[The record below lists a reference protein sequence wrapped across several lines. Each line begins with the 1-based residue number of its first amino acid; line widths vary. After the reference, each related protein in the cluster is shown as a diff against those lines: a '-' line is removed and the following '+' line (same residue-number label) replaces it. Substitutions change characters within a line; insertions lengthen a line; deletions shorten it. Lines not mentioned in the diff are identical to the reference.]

1 MNEEL
6 EENHLQTEHDL
17 REELEMNNN
26 KVREVKSSL
35 CSPPH
40 FKSFLHF
47 NILLLQLDIH
57 KVTLW
62 EEVMDFK
69 LFLLEM

>member
-1 MNEEL
+1 MDLNKEL
-6 EENHLQTEHDL
+6 EESYLQAEHDL
-17 REELEMNNN
+17 KEELEMRNS

-40 FKSFLHF
+40 FKSCLHF
-47 NILLLQLDIH
+47 NILLLQLDVH
-57 KVTLW
+57 KVTSW

-69 LFLLEM
+69 